1 MVYKGD
7 KDAGLLK
14 TVEIA
19 SDGQIVDTV
28 IDTLEFDTLG
38 IDTEVSKEPH
48 IIHISGDVYAIV
60 YKGKD
65 DDGFLKTVEIAAN
78 GQIADIV
85 IDTLEFDTDKGKE
98 PRIIHISGDVYAV
111 SYKGTDDDGFLKTIE
126 IASDGQITDT
136 VIDTLE
142 FDILKGSFPKMLN
155 ISGDVYAIAYAGDGD
170 DGFLKTVEIAAN
182 GQITDTVI
190 DTLEYDT
197 DKGKTPSV
205 IHISGDVYAI
215 AYAGTDDDGFLKT
228 VGIAADGQITD
239 TVIDAL
245 EFDTDKGKTPY
256 VIHISGDVYAIAYAG
271 TDDDGFLKT
280 VGIAANG
287 QITDTVID
295 TLEFDILKGVIPHII
310 YIAHVPGD
318 VYAKA
323 AIKTNGTVYT
333 GSEETVGT
341 SFTTNSYQWTTN
353 PDTGSAWTWDEI
365 DALQAGVE
373 LKSGGAIDTAAC
385 TQVYVEVAY
394 NGAYNS
400 SGELTSVNL
409 LSGETLISVDSFDYN
424 ASAIPTGT
432 TLKVQFSQDN
442 ANWYDSAG
450 TADGWDT
457 LSQGTGSID
466 LSGLSWS
473 GADFYYKAE
482 FTSDGNVTPLLD
494 EISVIYSGYYE
505 SGDLTSST
513 FYSGDLSSLGWGAI
527 SFTIVEPASTDI
539 KFQIRTADAEGGL
552 SSATW
557 YGPTGT
563 DDYYTSTGT
572 DINSVHDDERWVQYK
587 AYFTGPGDDTPT
599 LSDVSIAY
607 SGEGIVY
614 TLSVTGGGYAL
625 TSDDSDEWAEGWSIT
640 PEFYCEVTQR

>member
-1 MVYKGD
+1 
-7 KDAGLLK
+7 L
-14 TVEIA
+14 
-19 SDGQIVDTV
+19 
-28 IDTLEFDTLG
+28 TLPPALR
-38 IDTEVSKEPH
+38 SMLRSL
-48 IIHISGDVYAIV
+48 II
-60 YKGKD
+60 
-65 DDGFLKTVEIAAN
+65 
-78 GQIADIV
+78 
-85 IDTLEFDTDKGKE
+85 
-98 PRIIHISGDVYAV
+98 
-111 SYKGTDDDGFLKTIE
+111 
-126 IASDGQITDT
+126 
-136 VIDTLE
+136 
-142 FDILKGSFPKMLN
+142 
-155 ISGDVYAIAYAGDGD
+155 
-170 DGFLKTVEIAAN
+170 
-182 GQITDTVI
+182 
-190 DTLEYDT
+190 
-197 DKGKTPSV
+197 
-205 IHISGDVYAI
+205 
-215 AYAGTDDDGFLKT
+215 
-228 VGIAADGQITD
+228 
-239 TVIDAL
+239 
-245 EFDTDKGKTPY
+245 
-256 VIHISGDVYAIAYAG
+256 
-271 TDDDGFLKT
+271 
-280 VGIAANG
+280 
-287 QITDTVID
+287 
-295 TLEFDILKGVIPHII
+295 
-310 YIAHVPGD
+310 
-318 VYAKA
+318 
-323 AIKTNGTVYT
+323 
-333 GSEETVGT
+333 
-341 SFTTNSYQWTTN
+341 
-353 PDTGSAWTWDEI
+353 
-365 DALQAGVE
+365 
-373 LKSGGAIDTAAC
+373 
-385 TQVYVEVAY
+385 VEVAY